1 MKIYNF
7 SHVKIHFVHICEG
20 SYQIVYQFAI
30 ENYNKYWYFDKNI
43 AYSADYLV
51 ELIKSLPY
59 SDEEKK
65 KYYLD
70 LVKAMDVDGRFE
82 EEYSYI
88 KDFEN
93 KILILEIYKEYNEQ
107 KFIRNGGNKDEL
119 FK

>member
-7 SHVKIHFVHICEG
+7 SHAIIHFVHICEG
-20 SYQIVYQFAI
+20 AYQVVYQFPI
-30 ENYNKYWYFDKNI
+30 DNYNKYWYFDKNI
-43 AYSADYLV
+43 VYSADYLV

-70 LVKAMDVDGRFE
+70 LVKAMNVDGRFE

>member
-1 MKIYNF
+1 
-7 SHVKIHFVHICEG
+7 
-20 SYQIVYQFAI
+20 
-30 ENYNKYWYFDKNI
+30 
-43 AYSADYLV
+43 
-51 ELIKSLPY
+51 
-59 SDEEKK
+59 
-65 KYYLD
+65 
-70 LVKAMDVDGRFE
+70 MDVDGRFE